1 MASVFARG
9 DSMQQCCCVSLY
21 GRLWAAFEA
30 VENGETCQGALQGNT
45 GNTPFL
51 SISDGKIKKKK
62 FYPQR
67 WISLTCA
74 FVHTHSVYTD
84 V

>member
-62 FYPQR
+62 ILSPEVDF
-67 WISLTCA
+67 SHVCFCA
-74 FVHTHSVYTD
+74 YT
-84 V
+84 